1 MPLFPTSRR
10 RILAG
15 SAAALFVPR
24 TTAAQALMKLTVGTG
39 PIDDSTPVLAGVH
52 AGIYQRHGLDVEVQQ
67 FQSGAAMAA
76 AVVGGSLQIG
86 GSAIMG
92 LLLGHLRG
100 VPFRIVTPGSMYVSE
115 KPAMALLVRKDS
127 PIRRAA
133 DLNGKTI
140 ASPALHDL
148 FSAATLAWIDANG
161 GDASSVRQVEVPPA
175 ATLPAIE
182 AGRIDAAMIVE
193 PRLSQGLRSGNVRV
207 LAKAY
212 DAIGK
217 RFLVA
222 AEFSTVEFINANRE
236 LAERFTRAQ
245 FEAHAYANAHPAET
259 APWLAEFAKVDVD
272 TIRASTREVFA
283 ESLSLP
289 DIQRV
294 IDAAVKYKLID
305 HGFDAR
311 EIVSP
316 LLLS

>member
-1 MPLFPTSRR
+1 MSRR
-10 RILAG
+10 SLLVCAGAGLA
-15 SAAALFVPR
+15 VPGR
-24 TTAAQALMKLTVGTG
+24 AGAQTLTKLTVGTG

-52 AGIYQRHGLDVEVQQ
+52 AGIYRRYGLDVDVQQ

-92 LLLGHLRG
+92 LILAHLRN
-100 VPFRIVTPGSMYVSE
+100 VPFRIVTPGSVYLSE

-127 PIRRAA
+127 PIHSAA

-148 FSAATLAWIDANG
+148 FSAATLAWMEANG

-193 PRLSQGLRSGNVRV
+193 PRLSEGLRSGNVRV
-207 LAKAY
+207 LGKAY

-222 AEFSTVEFINANRE
+222 AEFSTLDFINANRE
-236 LAERFTRAQ
+236 LVGRFTRAQ
-245 FEAHAYANAHPAET
+245 LEAHAYANAHPAET

-305 HGFDAR
+305 RGFDAR

-316 LLLS
+316 LLL